1 MSTIKRELKLWGFL
15 HAFQQSPYKYLYM
28 NQMLE
33 ALEQIEIPDRDLL
46 IDKLREINPPYEY
59 WLDKLIPISDLIADS
74 EEMHLQSDY
83 RFVFYGD
90 RDFPLALRNM
100 SDPPLALSY
109 QGNLQGLYP
118 EYMVSVVGSR
128 EPHDFSKEWMQS
140 ELYTFLKTHRPS
152 VVSGGARGIDQKA
165 HLMATLLD
173 LPTVV
178 MLPSGLS
185 NKYPALWNESH
196 WKNKSVIFVSEMLLG
211 EKISKKNFSS
221 RNRLIAAWGLVTI
234 IVEAHKRSGTLITAH
249 HAMAEGRAVW
259 VVPGHPMMPSFAGS
273 LELTLINAQIVR
285 NASDLSSLFEGQT
298 KYYAAHPL
306 GLVYGRQEL
315 V

>member
-1 MSTIKRELKLWGFL
+1 MNQELKLWGFL

-28 NQMLE
+28 NHMLE
-33 ALEQIEIPDRDLL
+33 ALEQIEMPLRELL
-46 IDKLREINPPYEY
+46 IEKLREINPPHEF
-59 WLDKLIPISDLIADS
+59 WLDKLVPISDQITAAEAELLAPDFK
-74 EEMHLQSDY
+74 
-83 RFVFYGD
+83 FVFYGD
-90 RDFPLALRNM
+90 RDYPLALRRM

-118 EYMVSVVGSR
+118 DAVSIVGSR

-152 VVSGGARGIDQKA
+152 VISGGARGVDHKA

-173 LPTVV
+173 IPTVV
-178 MLPSGLS
+178 VLPSGLAK
-185 NKYPALWNESH
+185 KYPTH
-196 WKNKSVIFVSEMLLG
+196 WDDSQWKKKPVIFVSEMLLS

-221 RNRLIAAWGLVTI
+221 RNRLIAAWGMVTI

-249 HAMAEGRAVW
+249 HALAEDRALW
-259 VVPGHPMMPSFAGS
+259 IVPGHPMMPSFAGS
-273 LELTLINAQIVR
+273 LELTMIHAQIVR
-285 NASDLSSLFEGQT
+285 NASDLSSLFDGQI
-298 KYYAAHPL
+298 KDYALHPL
-306 GLVYGRQEL
+306 GLVRKRGIH